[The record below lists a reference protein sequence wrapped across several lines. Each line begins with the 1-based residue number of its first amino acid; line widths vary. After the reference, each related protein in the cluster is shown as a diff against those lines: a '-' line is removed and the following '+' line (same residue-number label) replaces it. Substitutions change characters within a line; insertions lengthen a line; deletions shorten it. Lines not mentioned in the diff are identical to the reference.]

1 MNGAS
6 VRFYSLELK
15 NYFRNLWK
23 GYFFYRYLFKSPSKQ
38 LGPIFRYSEQNWSK
52 VSSPLFFEESSYA
65 ELFESADKAKLI
77 AASLLSV
84 DISEVSSSI
93 DSFREGY
100 PYTVYILFLNRLPSL
115 SSIE

>member
-1 MNGAS
+1 MNGINF
-6 VRFYSLELK
+6 RFKSLDFKRSL
-15 NYFRNLWK
+15 RNLWK
-23 GYFFYRYLFKSPSKQ
+23 GYFRYRYLFNAPVRE
-38 LGPIFRYSEQNWSK
+38 LGPIFKYSEQRWSN

-65 ELFESADKAKLI
+65 ELFESADKSKLI

-100 PYTVYILFLNRLPSL
+100 PYTVLISLLRLPSL
-115 SSIE
+115 SSIG